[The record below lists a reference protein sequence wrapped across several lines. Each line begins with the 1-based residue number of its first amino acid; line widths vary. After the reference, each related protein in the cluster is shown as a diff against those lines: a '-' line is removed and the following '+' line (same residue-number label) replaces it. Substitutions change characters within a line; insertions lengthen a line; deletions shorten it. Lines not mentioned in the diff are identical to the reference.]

1 MLKIFKG
8 VFEIPLEIMKPSDV
22 RHSNLTVIIP
32 TLNEEKTISLLL
44 KKIEGFT
51 PHANVIVSDDGSKD
65 NTKRS
70 VEEFKGDI
78 SVKFLDR
85 KYEPVHGLTIS
96 VLDAIIEC
104 NTNYFLVMDGD
115 LQHPAE
121 SLPQFYKKLEE
132 GYNLVAGNRIEVIGK
147 WPIQRKLL
155 SYVARWLGNFSL
167 IIRRR
172 NRVKDIMSG
181 LFASETNIWKQTISI
196 HRKDFI
202 LEGYKVLFDFL
213 KIHKAKLEVSN
224 VNYVFGTR
232 NFGESKINKTIIWK
246 FFKSLF

>member
-1 MLKIFKG
+1 
-8 VFEIPLEIMKPSDV
+8 MKPSNESYS
-22 RHSNLTVIIP
+22 HLTVIIP

-44 KKIEGFT
+44 EKIEEFT
-51 PHANVIVSDDGSKD
+51 PHANVIVADDGSEDK
-65 NTKRS
+65 TKML
-70 VEEFKGDI
+70 VEDFEGDI
-78 SVKFLDR
+78 NVKFLDR
-85 KYEPVHGLTIS
+85 KSELVHGLTIS
-96 VLDAIIEC
+96 VLDAIMIC
-104 NTNYFLVMDGD
+104 KTNYFLVMDGD

-132 GYNLVAGNRIEVIGK
+132 GFNLVAGNRVEVIGK
-147 WPIQRKLL
+147 WPIHRKLM
-155 SYVARWLGNFSL
+155 SYVARWLGSFSL
-167 IIRRR
+167 MIRRR

-181 LFASETNIWKQTISI
+181 LFASETNTWKQTISN

-213 KIHKAKLEVSN
+213 KIHKTKLEVSN

-232 NFGESKINKTIIWK
+232 NFGESKINKKVIWK

>member
-1 MLKIFKG
+1 MS
-8 VFEIPLEIMKPSDV
+8 EIMKPSNESYS
-22 RHSNLTVIIP
+22 HLTVIIP

-44 KKIEGFT
+44 EKIEEIT
-51 PHANVIVSDDGSKD
+51 PHANVIVADDGSEDK
-65 NTKRS
+65 TKKL
-70 VEEFKGDI
+70 VEGFEGNI

-85 KYEPVHGLTIS
+85 KSALIHGLTIS
-96 VLDAIIEC
+96 VLDAIMDC
-104 NTNYFLVMDGD
+104 KTNYFLVMDGD

-121 SLPQFYKKLEE
+121 SLPRFYKKLEE
-132 GYNLVAGNRIEVIGK
+132 GFNLVAGNRVEVIGK
-147 WPIQRKLL
+147 WPIHRKLM
-155 SYVARWLGNFSL
+155 SYVARGLGSFSL
-167 IIRRR
+167 MIRRR

-181 LFASETNIWKQTISI
+181 LFASETNIWKQTISS

-213 KIHKAKLEVSN
+213 KIHKTKLEVSH

-232 NFGESKINKTIIWK
+232 NFGESKINKKVIWK

>member
-1 MLKIFKG
+1 MLKIFKD
-8 VFEIPLEIMKPSDV
+8 VFEIQSEIMKPSNKSY
-22 RHSNLTVIIP
+22 SNLTVIIP

-44 KKIEGFT
+44 KKIEEFT

-65 NTKRS
+65 NTKKL
-70 VEEFKGDI
+70 VKDFEGDI

-85 KYEPVHGLTIS
+85 KSKPVHGLTIS
-96 VLDAIIEC
+96 VLDSIIEC
-104 NTNYFLVMDGD
+104 KTDYFVVMDGD

-121 SLPQFYKKLEE
+121 SLPQFYEKLEE
-132 GYNLVAGNRIEVIGK
+132 GYNLVAGNRVEVIGK
-147 WPIQRKLL
+147 WPIQRKLM
-155 SYVARWLGNFSL
+155 SYVARWLGSFSL
-167 IIRRR
+167 MVRRR
-172 NRVKDIMSG
+172 NKVKDIMSG
-181 LFASETNIWKQTISI
+181 LFASETNIWRQTISS

-213 KIHKAKLEVSN
+213 KIYKNKLEVSH

-232 NFGESKINKTIIWK
+232 NFGESKINKKVIWK